1 MAEKVSAARYPL
13 SFNGFNAS
21 PYLGNAP
28 DLPGLIEAAAS
39 AGFPLIG
46 LDRFSLEAYLQGG
59 GTRAQARQLLDSAHI
74 ACSAITAV
82 AMLGLDPAADQALA
96 DARNWAEDLGAP
108 FIQVNM
114 GCGGADQRTV
124 LDKACRIVDGAAR
137 LAIEY
142 MPICPLDRAGDTLA
156 LVDTVGRD
164 RAGLMIDIWHHE
176 NGPDDWID
184 LAAIPAD
191 AIAYV
196 EFNDAPPVHGDPGIA
211 TIDQR
216 SFPGEGHFDLDR
228 FAATIRATGYQ
239 GPVSI
244 EVLSKPWRGG
254 DLKAFAR
261 RCRESSAPYWA

>member
-1 MAEKVSAARYPL
+1 MNAALFPL

-21 PYLGNAP
+21 PYLGNAA

-39 AGFPLIG
+39 AGFPLIA
-46 LDRFSLEAYLQGG
+46 LDRFALEAHLQAG
-59 GTRAQARQLLDSAHI
+59 GTRAEVRAFLDAAHI
-74 ACSAITAV
+74 GCSAITAV
-82 AMLGLDPAADQALA
+82 AMLGTDPMADQALN
-96 DARNWAEDLGAP
+96 DARIWADMLGAP
-108 FIQVNM
+108 FIQINM
-114 GCGGADQRTV
+114 ACVGADQRPA
-124 LDKACRIVDGAAR
+124 LERACRIVDSTSR

-156 LVDTVGRD
+156 LVDAVGRE
-164 RAGLMIDIWHHE
+164 RAGLMIDVWHHE
-176 NGPDDWID
+176 NGPDDWTD

-196 EFNDAPPVHGDPGIA
+196 EFNDAPPVDGDPGIA

-216 SFPGEGHFDLDR
+216 TFPGQGQFDLDR
-228 FAATIRATGYQ
+228 FVATIRAIGYQ

-244 EVLSKPWRGG
+244 EVLNKPWRGG

-261 RCRESSAPYWA
+261 RCQETSAPYWA